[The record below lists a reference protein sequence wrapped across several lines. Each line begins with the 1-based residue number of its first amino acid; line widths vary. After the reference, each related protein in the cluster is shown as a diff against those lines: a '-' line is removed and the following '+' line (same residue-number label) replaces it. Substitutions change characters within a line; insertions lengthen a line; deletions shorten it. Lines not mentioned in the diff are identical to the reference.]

1 MKKNK
6 TAIILTIVSI
16 LLWMTFLLIRLS
28 IPKEAFLSYPIDG
41 WLLVLSAI
49 LTSVSV
55 AFWLTALARQWNIA
69 GRIIVWCL
77 YGVLTLFWMF
87 FVAAF
92 GSYYGQLFV
101 DRYACNND
109 KNYMMR
115 SYFDTPFFAVSL
127 YQKQGLL
134 QTKVCF
140 LDYFYPFD
148 DPKLFV
154 YKNADAIVVQHSKN
168 DSVYTDVYH
177 FNGDIYLG
185 SAKDSIL
192 DVVNSKSVKAIQE

>member
-6 TAIILTIVSI
+6 AAIILTIVSV
-16 LLWMTFLLIRLS
+16 LLWVVFLIVRLS
-28 IPKEAFLSYPIDG
+28 IPKEAFFSYPIDG

-55 AFWLTALARQWNIA
+55 AFWLAALVRHWNIA

-77 YGVLTLFWMF
+77 YGIMSLFWML
-87 FVAAF
+87 FVALFA
-92 GSYYGQLFV
+92 SYYGQLFV

-109 KNYMMR
+109 NNYVMR
-115 SYFDTPFFAVSL
+115 SYFDTPFFAVTL
-127 YQKQGLL
+127 YQKLGLVEA
-134 QTKVCF
+134 KVCF

-148 DPKLFV
+148 NPKLFV
-154 YKNADAIVVQHSKN
+154 YEDADAIVVQHSNN

-177 FNGDIYLG
+177 FNGDIYKG
-185 SAKDSIL
+185 SAKDTIL
-192 DVVNSKSVKAIQE
+192 DVVKAGK

>member
-16 LLWMTFLLIRLS
+16 LLWAVFLIIRFS
-28 IPKEAFLSYPIDG
+28 ILPKEAHLSYQIDG
-41 WLLVLSAI
+41 WLLMLSAI
-49 LTSVSV
+49 LTSVSA
-55 AFWLTALARQWNIA
+55 AFWLAALARQWNTA
-69 GRIIVWCL
+69 GKIIVWCL
-77 YGVLTLFWMF
+77 YGVTSLFWMLV
-87 FVAAF
+87 VAAL
-92 GSYYGQLFV
+92 GSYFGQLFV
-101 DRYACNND
+101 DRYACDND

-154 YKNADAIVVQHSKN
+154 YENADAVVVQHSKN

-177 FNGDIYLG
+177 FNGDIYKG
-185 SAKDSIL
+185 QAKDSIL
-192 DVVNSKSVKAIQE
+192 DIVKVAE